1 MNSMNESGNYESEQE
16 ELMILME
23 QMQTTNERLQTE
35 LKGLQQKYG
44 LLQYR
49 NSQQETQI
57 QTLLSDK
64 QKLSEQVRK
73 LMLQIQ
79 ELQSSNQTLK
89 LQVAQQAEQIE
100 RLNESDKQLSEANKM
115 KKETEEQAREVTE
128 LYRASQKNE
137 LRLQREKAELQQ
149 EKAKLIERIEKSAE
163 EKAKQMVQQIRDNSE
178 AKQKR
183 VNNFAVAAIWIQMVY
198 SICVTGAWI
207 SDHTGVFVGQTGV
220 SNFFVSV
227 GSGIVGM
234 CNGIGY
240 VLNNAVETL
249 QGSVGDLGVGLIIY
263 GLCTVLGLLVA
274 FLGIWKGIPKLK
286 EKFRKIL
293 NTYRQNGVVGY
304 KKAMTVSLCV
314 IALCFAILL
323 AEYAMVNVIG
333 VWLLM
338 SVGFNLTYHL
348 ATYER

>member
-1 MNSMNESGNYESEQE
+1 
-16 ELMILME
+16 
-23 QMQTTNERLQTE
+23 
-35 LKGLQQKYG
+35 
-44 LLQYR
+44 
-49 NSQQETQI
+49 
-57 QTLLSDK
+57 
-64 QKLSEQVRK
+64 
-73 LMLQIQ
+73 
-79 ELQSSNQTLK
+79 
-89 LQVAQQAEQIE
+89 
-100 RLNESDKQLSEANKM
+100 M

-163 EKAKQMVQQIRDNSE
+163 EKARQLVQQIRDNSE

-183 VNNFAVAAIWIQMVY
+183 VNKFAVATIWILMVY

-207 SDHTGVFVGQTGV
+207 SDHISVFAGRTGVG
-220 SNFFVSV
+220 NFFVSV
-227 GSGIVGM
+227 GNGFMAMCDGVG
-234 CNGIGY
+234 Y
-240 VLNNAVETL
+240 FLNCAVSTL
-249 QGSVGDLGVGLIIY
+249 QGTTGDFAARGIVY
-263 GLCTVLGLLVA
+263 TSFAVAGLLTA
-274 FLGIWKGIPKLK
+274 FLGVWKGIPKLK
-286 EKFRKIL
+286 EKFRVIM
-293 NTYRQNGVVGY
+293 NTYERNGVVGY

-314 IALCFAILL
+314 IALSFAILL